1 MSLPETVNKRKL
13 QDYESAALPS
23 SSPSKKC
30 KQGSDPLVLISVGTT
45 SSSNNT
51 QEAFHLQVGNTLGR
65 NPVKKSKMAASHVDM
80 NITDIHIPR
89 KFLQVSKTTTDQ
101 LELTVF
107 HDKEGKN
114 KEQAEQKYHKLSR
127 LASDIVTILRKKEE
141 LSVNGTKPIV
151 LQEGDTLKIAQDIKE
166 CQFCYQFQLAPKT
179 YRPAGSMGHAVT
191 NFEPPPPPAAKSD
204 NASPTKS
211 PARKQASQ
219 DLDSDDDADDDE
231 EEDYQKRDLVM
242 HATYANTYWKALNTS
257 TPHVGTTFLHTL
269 LHQKKLPTPQL
280 LQDLVQLLTFGP
292 TFQKDHPFY
301 DGNRLQLALRY
312 IQVLLLKHPHKMA
325 PRLCQAAS
333 QVAEGGDYSR
343 LVMDQLHILAYAN
356 HSNEDSTTTQS
367 QKDVLLD
374 HSLQLHSF
382 SLELLLLLLK
392 HDTATAT
399 TTTTTT
405 TGTTIQKDSKQVTR
419 YVAQTM
425 AHVWVEQ
432 GHLILEAADNA
443 SLADALEHVTRK
455 LTQVLGLVAKHDRK
469 TELVDLLW
477 NAMHGQFRQTQN
489 AEAKQKKK
497 QLLLLWVCNL
507 EDLAANHV
515 NWRSVVQSLAKRAS
529 LGKEY
534 IKLSTC

>member
-1 MSLPETVNKRKL
+1 MSLPETVKKRKL

-30 KQGSDPLVLISVGTT
+30 KQGSGPLVLISVGTT
-45 SSSNNT
+45 SSGNDT

-80 NITDIHIPR
+80 NITDVHIPR

-107 HDKEGKN
+107 HDKEGKD
-114 KEQAEQKYHKLSR
+114 KEQAEQKYYKLSK
-127 LASDIVTILRKKEE
+127 LVSDIVTILRKKEE
-141 LSVNGTKPIV
+141 LSVNGSKPIV
-151 LQEGDTLKIAQDIKE
+151 LQEGDVLKINKDDKE

-179 YRPAGSMGHAVT
+179 YRPAGSMGRAVA
-191 NFEPPPPPAAKSD
+191 NFEPPPPPAAKAD
-204 NASPTKS
+204 HTSPTKS
-211 PARKQASQ
+211 PARNQAPQ

-231 EEDYQKRDLVM
+231 EEDYQKRDPVM

-269 LHQKKLPTPQL
+269 LHQKKLPTPHL

-312 IQVLLLKHPHKMA
+312 IQVLLLKHPLKMA

-333 QVAEGGDYSR
+333 QVAEGGDYWR

-356 HSNEDSTTTQS
+356 HSKEDTNITQS

-374 HSLQLHSF
+374 QSLQLHSF

-392 HDTATAT
+392 HDTAT
-399 TTTTTT
+399 TTTT
-405 TGTTIQKDSKQVTR
+405 TGTIIQEDSKQVTR

-432 GHLILEAADNA
+432 GHHLLEAADNA
-443 SLADALEHVTRK
+443 SLADALEHVTRQ

-489 AEAKQKKK
+489 AVAKQKKK

-507 EDLAANHV
+507 EDLAAVHV
-515 NWRSVVQSLAKRAS
+515 NWRSVVQSLAKQAR
-529 LGKEY
+529 LEKEY
-534 IKLSTC
+534 TKLSTC